1 MAGCRWALNL
11 TFKSVAQLD
20 GPTKRLTDGPRSG
33 DLKSSESHCVDKK
46 KCRLKRRAM
55 NFSSAIASC
64 GEHAWFCKI
73 VADGISRWVA
83 GDTDPKSN
91 VFALAL
97 NKDSRKLKH
106 MRQIQT
112 LTFLH

>member
-1 MAGCRWALNL
+1 
-11 TFKSVAQLD
+11 
-20 GPTKRLTDGPRSG
+20 
-33 DLKSSESHCVDKK
+33 
-46 KCRLKRRAM
+46 M

-112 LTFLH
+112 LNVFALALNKDFHKLKQMIQI